1 MSGNHLVG
9 AHRNHVAVMVDLM
22 HDQAQPVQLC
32 EVLGLYHKLFT
43 IQVDRLSCLP
53 APLNQD
59 LLMLTSEK

>member
-1 MSGNHLVG
+1 MFQIGCLRHSQAVESGIKDELMSGNHLVG

-43 IQVDRLSCLP
+43 I
-53 APLNQD
+53 
-59 LLMLTSEK
+59 

>member
-1 MSGNHLVG
+1 
-9 AHRNHVAVMVDLM
+9 MVDLM
-22 HDQAQPVQLC
+22 HDQAQPVQLS

-43 IQVDRLSCLP
+43 IQMDRLSCLP